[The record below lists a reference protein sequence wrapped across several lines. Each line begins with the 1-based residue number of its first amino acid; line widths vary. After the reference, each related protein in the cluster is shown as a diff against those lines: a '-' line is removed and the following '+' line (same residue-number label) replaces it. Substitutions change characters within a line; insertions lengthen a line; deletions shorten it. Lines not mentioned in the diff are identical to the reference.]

1 MVPMSD
7 SWLWWVGARLLEGSA
22 YGAVIVA
29 VVWVVCRR
37 IRAIPPS
44 ARALLWW
51 LASLR
56 LVVALLPLPS
66 LGIAVLPPPTAVQ
79 PRIELPDTSG
89 RVVDDPRPVTT
100 AVPETTPDPALRLV
114 VIGLVALWF
123 GGVTLQAF
131 QLCVGYIGL
140 RRMVGRSRPIAPDE
154 AEIVERLAG
163 LVALRR
169 VPMVRVSTEIQTP
182 LVVGIVRPTVLLPA
196 AEIGALALAEREMA
210 ICHELAHVRRRDLV
224 LGWIP
229 ALAERLFFFHPL
241 ARLAARE
248 YVAEREAACDAL
260 VVHAMDVAP
269 RDYGQ
274 MLVRL
279 GVGRFGPV
287 FTATGSSPST
297 SSLRRRLDM
306 LHDSTAA
313 RPRRGGKLLLAVLA
327 MAVVVPLQFT
337 ARTLQSPEPATQ
349 AAPVPRPVQRVPARP
364 VAVPAQ
370 PTVAPPQVPAVPA
383 PRSEFPADEKQLREV
398 VAHLVAQQRD
408 QMGEIER
415 ALAILRREFEETL
428 ARAEKIREPGT
439 SNAAQR
445 ATAEQMQAVAEQERA
460 NRAGGRREP
469 QTSPPEPNTPQDEMR
484 KLVEQRQ
491 ALVRTQQMLE
501 ERLRTLIIEQET
513 IDRRLRELGDEIN
526 GVRQPN
532 RGR

>member
-154 AEIVERLAG
+154 AEIVERLAC

-196 AEIGALALAEREMA
+196 AEIGALVLAEREMA

-260 VVHAMDVAP
+260 VVHVMDVAP

-287 FTATGSSPST
+287 FTATVSSPSI

-327 MAVVVPLQFT
+327 MAVIVPLQFT

-383 PRSEFPADEKQLREV
+383 PRSELPAADEKQLRDA
-398 VAHLVAQQRD
+398 VAAQRD

-460 NRAGGRREP
+460 NRAGGRRE
-469 QTSPPEPNTPQDEMR
+469 QRASSPEPGTPQAEMR
-484 KLVEQRQ
+484 RLVEQRQ
-491 ALVRTQQMLE
+491 KTVRTQQMLQ
-501 ERLRTLIIEQET
+501 ERLRELILEQDA
-513 IDRRLRELGDEIN
+513 IDRRLRELGEEIK
-526 GVRQPN
+526 GVRQ
-532 RGR
+532 

>member
-1 MVPMSD
+1 V
-7 SWLWWVGARLLEGSA
+7 
-22 YGAVIVA
+22 Y
-29 VVWVVCRR
+29 
-37 IRAIPPS
+37 IR
-44 ARALLWW
+44 
-51 LASLR
+51 
-56 LVVALLPLPS
+56 
-66 LGIAVLPPPTAVQ
+66 
-79 PRIELPDTSG
+79 
-89 RVVDDPRPVTT
+89 
-100 AVPETTPDPALRLV
+100 
-114 VIGLVALWF
+114 
-123 GGVTLQAF
+123 
-131 QLCVGYIGL
+131 L

-163 LVALRR
+163 LLALRR
-169 VPMVRVSTEIQTP
+169 VPTVRVSPEIQTP

-196 AEIGALALAEREMA
+196 AEIGALVLAEREMA

-306 LHDSTAA
+306 LLDSTVA

-415 ALAILRREFEETL
+415 ALAILRRDFEETL

-445 ATAEQMQAVAEQERA
+445 TAEQMQAVAEQERA
-460 NRAGGRREP
+460 NRAGGRRE
-469 QTSPPEPNTPQDEMR
+469 QRASSPEPGTPQAEMR
-484 KLVEQRQ
+484 RLVEQRQ
-491 ALVRTQQMLE
+491 KTVRTQQMLQ
-501 ERLRTLIIEQET
+501 ERLRELILEQDA
-513 IDRRLRELGDEIN
+513 IDRRLRELGEEIK
-526 GVRQPN
+526 GVRQ
-532 RGR
+532 

>member
-89 RVVDDPRPVTT
+89 RVVDDPRLVTT
-100 AVPETTPDPALRLV
+100 GVPETTPDPALPLV
-114 VIGLVALWF
+114 VTGLVALWF

-131 QLCVGYIGL
+131 QLCVVYIRL
-140 RRMVGRSRPIAPDE
+140 RRMVGRSRPITPDE

-163 LVALRR
+163 LLALRR
-169 VPMVRVSTEIQTP
+169 VPAVRVSPEIQTP

-196 AEIGALALAEREMA
+196 AEIGALVLAEREMA

-287 FTATGSSPST
+287 FTATVSSPSI

-327 MAVVVPLQFT
+327 MAVIAPLQFT

-349 AAPVPRPVQRVPARP
+349 AAPVPRPVQRAPARR

-383 PRSEFPADEKQLREV
+383 PRSEFPADEKQLRDA
-398 VAHLVAQQRD
+398 VAEQRD
-408 QMGEIER
+408 QMREIER
-415 ALAILRREFEETL
+415 ALAVMRKQFEEML
-428 ARAEKIREPGT
+428 ARAEKIRGPGT

-445 ATAEQMQAVAEQERA
+445 ATAEQMQAVAEQQRRERMTTQQFLEDRLRA
-460 NRAGGRREP
+460 LVAEEEATQLRLRQLSRDIENVRKQVEDSKRAG
-469 QTSPPEPNTPQDEMR
+469 
-484 KLVEQRQ
+484 
-491 ALVRTQQMLE
+491 
-501 ERLRTLIIEQET
+501 TLIEP
-513 IDRRLRELGDEIN
+513 
-526 GVRQPN
+526 VR
-532 RGR
+532 

>member
-1 MVPMSD
+1 MSD
-7 SWLWWVGARLLEGSA
+7 SWLWWVGARLLEGSV
-22 YGAVIVA
+22 YGAVIVG

-89 RVVDDPRPVTT
+89 RVVDDPRLVTT
-100 AVPETTPDPALRLV
+100 GVPETTPDPALPPV

-131 QLCVGYIGL
+131 QLCVVYIRL

-163 LVALRR
+163 LLALRR
-169 VPMVRVSTEIQTP
+169 VPTVRVSPEIQTP

-196 AEIGALALAEREMA
+196 AEIGALVLAEREMA

-224 LGWIP
+224 LGWLP

-260 VVHAMDVAP
+260 VVHVMDVAP

-287 FTATGSSPST
+287 FTATVSSPSI

-327 MAVVVPLQFT
+327 MAVIVPLQFT

-383 PRSEFPADEKQLREV
+383 PRSEFPAADEKQLRDA
-398 VAHLVAQQRD
+398 VAAQRD

-415 ALAILRREFEETL
+415 ALAILRRDFEETL

-445 ATAEQMQAVAEQERA
+445 TAEQMQAVAEQERA
-460 NRAGGRREP
+460 NRAGGRRE
-469 QTSPPEPNTPQDEMR
+469 QRASSPEPGTPQAEMR
-484 KLVEQRQ
+484 RLVEQRQ
-491 ALVRTQQMLE
+491 KTVRTQQMLQ
-501 ERLRTLIIEQET
+501 ERLRELILEQDA
-513 IDRRLRELGDEIN
+513 IDRRLRELGEEIK
-526 GVRQPN
+526 GVRQ
-532 RGR
+532 

>member
-1 MVPMSD
+1 
-7 SWLWWVGARLLEGSA
+7 
-22 YGAVIVA
+22 
-29 VVWVVCRR
+29 
-37 IRAIPPS
+37 
-44 ARALLWW
+44 
-51 LASLR
+51 
-56 LVVALLPLPS
+56 
-66 LGIAVLPPPTAVQ
+66 
-79 PRIELPDTSG
+79 
-89 RVVDDPRPVTT
+89 
-100 AVPETTPDPALRLV
+100 
-114 VIGLVALWF
+114 
-123 GGVTLQAF
+123 
-131 QLCVGYIGL
+131 
-140 RRMVGRSRPIAPDE
+140 
-154 AEIVERLAG
+154 
-163 LVALRR
+163 
-169 VPMVRVSTEIQTP
+169 
-182 LVVGIVRPTVLLPA
+182 
-196 AEIGALALAEREMA
+196 
-210 ICHELAHVRRRDLV
+210 
-224 LGWIP
+224 
-229 ALAERLFFFHPL
+229 
-241 ARLAARE
+241 
-248 YVAEREAACDAL
+248 
-260 VVHAMDVAP
+260 
-269 RDYGQ
+269 
-274 MLVRL
+274 
-279 GVGRFGPV
+279 
-287 FTATGSSPST
+287 
-297 SSLRRRLDM
+297 M

-327 MAVVVPLQFT
+327 MAVIVPLQFT

>member
-7 SWLWWVGARLLEGSA
+7 AWLWWVGARLLEGSA

-29 VVWVVCRR
+29 GVWVVCRR

-51 LASLR
+51 LASLK

-66 LGIAVLPPPTAVQ
+66 LGIAVLPAPAVVQ
-79 PRIELPDTSG
+79 PPIAPPDTSSA
-89 RVVDDPRPVTT
+89 VVDEPMPVTT
-100 AVPETTPDPALRLV
+100 AVPETTPDSALPLV
-114 VIGLVALWF
+114 LMGLVALWL
-123 GGVTLQAF
+123 GGVTLQAL
-131 QLCVGYIGL
+131 QLCVAYIRL
-140 RRMVGRSRPIAPDE
+140 RRMVGRSSPIASDE

-163 LVALRR
+163 LLALRR
-169 VPMVRVSTEIQTP
+169 VPTVRISPEIQTP
-182 LVVGIVRPTVLLPA
+182 LVAGIVRPTVLLPA
-196 AEIGALALAEREMA
+196 AEISALGLHEREMA

-260 VVHAMDVAP
+260 VVHAMDVPP

-279 GVGRFGPV
+279 GVGRFGPM
-287 FTATGSSPST
+287 FRATGSSPST

-327 MAVVVPLQFT
+327 MAVIVPLQFT
-337 ARTLQSPEPATQ
+337 ARTLQSPEPAAQ
-349 AAPVPRPVQRVPARP
+349 AAPVPRPVQRVPAQP

-370 PTVAPPQVPAVPA
+370 PTAAPSQVPAVPA
-383 PRSEFPADEKQLREV
+383 PRRVVPADEKQLRDA
-398 VAHLVAQQRD
+398 VAEQRD
-408 QMGEIER
+408 QMREIER
-415 ALAILRREFEETL
+415 ALAEMRKQFEEML
-428 ARAEKIREPGT
+428 ARTEMMRQANDSDAR
-439 SNAAQR
+439 QR
-445 ATAEQMQAVAEQERA
+445 AVRGQMQAAAEQERA
-460 NRAGGRREP
+460 NRAGSQREP
-469 QTSPPEPNTPQDEMR
+469 QTSPREPNSLQDEMR

-491 ALVRTQQMLE
+491 ALGRTQQMLE
-501 ERLRTLIIEQET
+501 ERLRSLIIEQDAV
-513 IDRRLRELGDEIN
+513 DRRLRELGDEIN
-526 GVRQPN
+526 GVRQQP
-532 RGR
+532 GRAR